1 MKNIEFK
8 SNNTKENKED
18 KISTKILSREDLFD
32 IIYKETSEFPDRRF
46 SHPDKGG
53 VFKYFDVRGGSIFS
67 DGTHY
72 PIISAGDKII
82 GIGELKQDPY
92 NDKNFWIQHI
102 SIDPEYEG
110 MGNASKLAESIFAFA
125 KEIGYSVETSSY
137 TDVGF
142 QKLKPLF
149 NKLAEEYGVE
159 FIDKG
164 KL

>member
-1 MKNIEFK
+1 MESIEFK
-8 SNNTKENKED
+8 NNNIKENKED

-53 VFKYFDVRGGSIFS
+53 VFKYFDVRGGSIFPDS
-67 DGTHY
+67 MHY
-72 PIISAGDKII
+72 PVISVGDNIV
-82 GIGELKQDPY
+82 GIGELKQNPH
-92 NDKNFWIQHI
+92 NDKNFWIGHI

-110 MGNASKLAESIFAFA
+110 LGYASKLAKSIFAFA

-137 TDVGF
+137 SDVGF

-149 NKLAEEYGVE
+149 NKLAKEYGVE